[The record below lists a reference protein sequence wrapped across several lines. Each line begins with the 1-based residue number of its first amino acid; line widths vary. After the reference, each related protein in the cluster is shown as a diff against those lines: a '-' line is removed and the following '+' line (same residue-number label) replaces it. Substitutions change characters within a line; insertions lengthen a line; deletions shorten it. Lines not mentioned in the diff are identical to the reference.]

1 MALSGAMNCTILAL
15 YGSRNESGPFW
26 HFMAPETDHL
36 WHFMAPYLKDLLF
49 FVSV

>member
-1 MALSGAMNCTILAL
+1 MALSGAMSCTILAL
-15 YGSRNESGPFW
+15 YGSRNESG
-26 HFMAPETDHL
+26 PETDHL